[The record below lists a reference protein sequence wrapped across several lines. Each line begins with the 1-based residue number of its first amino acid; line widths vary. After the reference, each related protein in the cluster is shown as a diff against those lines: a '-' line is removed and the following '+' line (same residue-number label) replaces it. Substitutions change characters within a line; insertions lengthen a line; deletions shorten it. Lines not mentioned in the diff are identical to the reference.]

1 MLKSPALRL
10 TQACV
15 ANGHPLPDAASVSVH
30 AGDLRTYMSEGASW
44 KERAFT
50 AGFTTPANEPEY
62 FIRIRAQRTDKG
74 WFICAARH
82 APKGFTDLTPW
93 KVFEI
98 VDGQETQRGAYST
111 RQEAHDCCLAFAVR
125 LAKEI

>member
-10 TQACV
+10 TEACHE
-15 ANGHPLPDAASVSVH
+15 NGQQLPDTANVTAQVGDIATVLTEH
-30 AGDLRTYMSEGASW
+30 ATW
-44 KERAFT
+44 KLRAFA
-50 AGFTTPANEPEY
+50 AGFTTAERETDY
-62 FIRIRAQRTDKG
+62 FIRIRAQRPDKS

-98 VDGQETQRGAYST
+98 MEGCETQRGAFST
-111 RQEAHDCCLAFAVR
+111 KPEAYDCCLAFTVR